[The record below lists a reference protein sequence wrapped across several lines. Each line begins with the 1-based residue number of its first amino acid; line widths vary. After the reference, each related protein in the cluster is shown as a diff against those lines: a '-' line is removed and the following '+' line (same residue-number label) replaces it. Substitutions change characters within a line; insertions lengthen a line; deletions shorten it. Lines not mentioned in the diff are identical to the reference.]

1 MSELKSDAEPDKP
14 TSPTE
19 TRTEQTDWHR
29 ILGVLFYDAFEGT
42 SFDVKV
48 EFDVAVT
55 PKMVDIVVQAKKGNL
70 PFAPVVADGI
80 EELRE
85 HNLFTFKSHQETFTA
100 KTLEELVGYYSGYLK
115 TLAPLKKKELDRD
128 LVRLFAISTRRPSD
142 VLDNPKIPSKEIHD
156 GVYDL
161 EYGVTPMRL
170 IVINELEHRREN
182 ANLLLFSNIKGNV
195 QYGMKEHQLG
205 ESKYKSLIARLLNRY
220 EEEGDEE
227 MANLLNPTEDDAIEI
242 WAQRESAR
250 KKFLKKVSTEDRL
263 EGIPAEKCLEGV
275 TDDDI
280 LKKFT
285 PEHLAELARLAAE
298 KAKQPPENPNS

>member
-1 MSELKSDAEPDKP
+1 MAEP
-14 TSPTE
+14 TSD
-19 TRTEQTDWHR
+19 QTDWHR
-29 ILGVLFYDAFEGT
+29 IVGVIFYDVFEGT

-55 PKMVDIVVQAKKGNL
+55 PKMVDVVVQAKNETL
-70 PFAPVVADGI
+70 SFAPLVAKGIDG
-80 EELRE
+80 LRQ
-85 HNLFTFKSHQETFTA
+85 HNLFTFKSHRETFTA
-100 KTLEELVGYYSGYLK
+100 RTLEEFVSYYSGYLK
-115 TLAPLKKKELDRD
+115 TLAPPKKNELDRD

-142 VLDNPKIPSKEIHD
+142 VLDNPKISSTFITD

-170 IVINELEHRREN
+170 IVINELEQRTEN
-182 ANLLLFSNIKGNV
+182 ANLLLFSNIKSHV
-195 QYGMKEHQLG
+195 QYGMREHQLA

-263 EGIPAEKCLEGV
+263 EGIPTEKRLEGIPAEKLLESV
-275 TDDDI
+275 TDDDL

-285 PEHLAELARLAAE
+285 PEHLAELARIAAE
-298 KAKQPPENPNS
+298 KAKPLSDKP

>member
-1 MSELKSDAEPDKP
+1 MSDQKAETKP
-14 TSPTE
+14 E
-19 TRTEQTDWHR
+19 TPSEQTDWHR

-55 PKMVDIVVQAKKGNL
+55 PKMVDIVIQAKKGSL
-70 PFAPVVADGI
+70 PFAPRVADGI

-115 TLAPLKKKELDRD
+115 TLAPLKKKELDRE

-142 VLDNPKIPSKEIHD
+142 VLDNPKIPSTFVTD

-220 EEEGDEE
+220 EEEGDKE
-227 MANLLNPTEDDAIEI
+227 MANLLNPTEDDVIEL

-263 EGIPAEKCLEGV
+263 EGIPTEKRLEGIPAQ
-275 TDDDI
+275 DI
-280 LKKFT
+280 LKGLS
-285 PEHLAELARLAAE
+285 PEQLAELTRLATQ
-298 KAKQPPENPNS
+298 KPTQNPEN